1 MRIDEAFRRV
11 VGGYWLVIGL
21 LVVLPAVGA
30 ASYGAR
36 QEPLF
41 SAVARVQM
49 SGGLAGTNVQADAA
63 TQLLLGVVTTPRIV
77 EKAMTAAGIPGDP
90 MQFATDAITVTR
102 VGVSAVNDVAVVTT
116 SSDRAVIAVDS
127 LVQQALSYSN
137 VSRQSDANTAT
148 SLNKQINALTQERDR
163 LIGQLADASPGQVLT
178 LQARI
183 AAGAPTLT
191 DLLRQRSDLLVAA
204 PSHASIGLL
213 DAARPAT
220 TPLGTKTPQLAALA
234 ALAGLLLSLGVVAV
248 VESLRP
254 RIRGRRWIA
263 TELRCPSLGH
273 LARLDLTRASSAAVL
288 RDFAATAALIRRRF
302 RGQMLLLLPVDPR
315 DQWLAVRITHEL
327 EALTGLQIEHHIDAL
342 HPVANPD
349 DVSVDRG
356 SVVVIA
362 LSAAVQSQRR
372 LEELRERTNVMG
384 WSLVGVLTFRRPR
397 LLSRLFR
404 PPAGRRAKAVT
415 DANPPAST
423 TNAVAR
429 VAAVKP
435 SVQGALIGTQATKG
449 RKTS

>member
-30 ASYGAR
+30 AYYGAR
-36 QEPLF
+36 QAPLF

-77 EKAMTAAGIPGDP
+77 EKAMTAAGIHGDP
-90 MQFATDAITVTR
+90 VQFATDAITVTR

-127 LVQQALSYSN
+127 LVQQALTYSN
-137 VSRQSDANTAT
+137 VSHQSDANTAT
-148 SLNKQINALTQERDR
+148 SLSKQINALTQERDR

-183 AAGAPTLT
+183 AAGAPTLA

-234 ALAGLLLSLGVVAV
+234 GLAGLLLSLGVVAV
-248 VESLRP
+248 IESLRP

-273 LARLDLTRASSAAVL
+273 LARLDLTTASSAAVL
-288 RDFAATAALIRRRF
+288 RDFAASAALIRRRF
-302 RGQMLLLLPVDPR
+302 RGQTLLLLPVDPK

-327 EALTGLQIEHHIDAL
+327 EALTGLRIEHHIDAL
-342 HPVANPD
+342 HPVADLDN
-349 DVSVDRG
+349 VSVDRG

-404 PPAGRRAKAVT
+404 PAAGRKAEADT
-415 DANPPAST
+415 DATPPAST
-423 TNAVAR
+423 TNAVGRASG
-429 VAAVKP
+429 VKP
-435 SVQGALIGTQATKG
+435 SVQGALIGTQATRA